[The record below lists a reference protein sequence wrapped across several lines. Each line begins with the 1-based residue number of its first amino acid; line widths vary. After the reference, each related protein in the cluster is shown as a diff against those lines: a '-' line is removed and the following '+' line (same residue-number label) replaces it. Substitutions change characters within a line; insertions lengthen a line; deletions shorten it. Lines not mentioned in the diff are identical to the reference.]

1 MGIFKKYDLSSEE
14 VLYMGDD
21 VPDFEAMQA
30 CGVRACP
37 PNAMPEIFSNVDLIT
52 LAKGGE
58 GAVREIIEK
67 TLRIQDKWNSIS
79 IHQA

>member
-1 MGIFKKYDLSSEE
+1 
-14 VLYMGDD
+14 
-21 VPDFEAMQA
+21 MQA
-30 CGVRACP
+30 CGVRVCP

-79 IHQA
+79 IQQA